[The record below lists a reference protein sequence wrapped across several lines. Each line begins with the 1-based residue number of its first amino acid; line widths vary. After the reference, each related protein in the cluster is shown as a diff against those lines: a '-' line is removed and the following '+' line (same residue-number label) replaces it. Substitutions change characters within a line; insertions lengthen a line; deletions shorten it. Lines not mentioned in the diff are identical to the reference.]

1 MRLLTVFLAM
11 AFVLGAMP
19 QNEKPKEPFDPFAD
33 PAEEL
38 IKRAERSAKEK
49 RFNELKAAA
58 SELKE
63 LSQMMSDEI
72 EAGGKDVISVKMWT
86 NLDRAEK
93 LVKKARKAKLLSD
106 KSDGTPSKKAVAE
119 QLYSLAEYAQSKGWS
134 AEDLLLREL
143 KKREKGWRKKE
154 RSS

>member
-11 AFVLGAMP
+11 ALVLGAMP
-19 QNEKPKEPFDPFAD
+19 QNEKTKEPFDPFAD

-58 SELKE
+58 AELKE

-72 EAGGKDVISVKMWT
+72 EAGGKDVISAKMWG

-93 LVKKARKAKLLSD
+93 LVKTMREKAK
-106 KSDGTPSKKAVAE
+106 
-119 QLYSLAEYAQSKGWS
+119 
-134 AEDLLLREL
+134 
-143 KKREKGWRKKE
+143 
-154 RSS
+154 